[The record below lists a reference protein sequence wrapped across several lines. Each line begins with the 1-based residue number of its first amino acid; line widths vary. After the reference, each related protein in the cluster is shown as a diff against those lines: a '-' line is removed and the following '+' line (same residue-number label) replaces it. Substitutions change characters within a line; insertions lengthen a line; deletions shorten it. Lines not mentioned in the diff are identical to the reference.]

1 MTGENIINEMIQP
14 MPLGDMYKSHAELAR
29 EVDIKHK
36 PANYFSTLKTVTEF
50 KIEEDRKKYEEDQ

>member
-14 MPLGDMYKSHAELAR
+14 VPQGDMYKSHVELAR

-36 PANYFSTLKTVTEF
+36 PANYYSTLKTVTA
-50 KIEEDRKKYEEDQ
+50 